1 MPKQPRHR
9 PFRDFPNAERKI
21 IECDFDECIHC
32 RVLLVPGRSWHIKKT
47 VQTLKGPIFVAGK
60 NKSCLNPAC
69 FYFQKR
75 YYASGVLKYSL
86 PHSTYG
92 IDVLAFIGWEHEQKH
107 RQLKEIHQD
116 LNKAGVLINE
126 RNVGKLYR
134 QFLALLGGTH
144 LQKQDEL
151 SQVNA
156 EHGGVIWAID
166 ALQPEGH
173 GTLLYVLYEVLSG
186 TVISGIQL
194 TRASAQDIERWLA
207 PFQALNYKVLATL
220 SDGDPS
226 MIEALQNCWPD
237 APHQRCQLHFLANL
251 SEDVLPFD
259 QQLRAALKEDLKG
272 LPKVPEHS
280 TTPEVTPAGT
290 SSNAPLF

>member
-1 MPKQPRHR
+1 MSKQPRHR

-32 RVLLVPGRSWHIKKT
+32 GVLLVAGQSWHIKKT
-47 VQTLKGPIFVAGK
+47 IQTLQGPIFVAGK
-60 NKSCLNPAC
+60 NKRCLNPAC

-144 LQKQDEL
+144 LQKQDQL

-194 TRASAQDIERWLA
+194 TRASAKDIERWLA

-259 QQLRAALKEDLKG
+259 KQLRTALTEDLKG
-272 LPKVPEHS
+272 LAKVPEPS

>member
-9 PFRDFPNAERKI
+9 PFRDFPKAERKI

-32 RVLLVPGRSWHIKKT
+32 GACLVPGQGWHIHKN
-47 VQTLKGPIFVAGK
+47 VQTMQGPIFVAGK
-60 NKSCLNPAC
+60 NKRCLNPGC
-69 FYFQKR
+69 FYFQKK

-134 QFLALLGGTH
+134 QFIALLGGTH
-144 LQKQDEL
+144 IQQQERLAQM
-151 SQVNA
+151 NA

-173 GTLLYVLYEVLSG
+173 GTLLYVLSEVLSA
-186 TVISGIQL
+186 TVVSAIQL
-194 TRASAQDIERWLA
+194 THASAQDLQTWLA
-207 PFQALNYKVLATL
+207 PFQALNYNVLATL
-220 SDGDPS
+220 SDGDQAI
-226 MIEALQNCWPD
+226 IEALQVCWPD
-237 APHQRCQLHFLANL
+237 APRQRCQLHFLANL

-259 QQLRAALKEDLKG
+259 KQLRATLTQDLKG
-272 LPKVPEHS
+272 LAKVPEHR
-280 TTPEVTPAGT
+280 TPPEVTPAGT

>member
-21 IECDFDECIHC
+21 VECDFYECIHC
-32 RVLLVPGRSWHIKKT
+32 GVTLVPGRSWHVRKY

-60 NKSCLNPAC
+60 NKSCPNPEC
-69 FYFQKR
+69 RYFQKR
-75 YYASGVLKYSL
+75 FYASGVLKYSL

-92 IDVLAFIGWEHEQKH
+92 LDVLAFIGWEHEQKN

-126 RNVGKLYR
+126 RNVGKIYR
-134 QFLALLGGTH
+134 EFLALLGGTH
-144 LQKQDEL
+144 IQKQERL
-151 SQVNA
+151 AQVNA

-173 GTLLYVLYEVLSG
+173 GTLLYVLYEVFSG
-186 TVISGIQL
+186 TVISAIQL
-194 TRASAQDIERWLA
+194 TRASAKDLQLWLA
-207 PFQALNYKVLATL
+207 PFQALNYNVLATL

-226 MIEALQNCWPD
+226 LIEALRECWPD
-237 APHQRCQLHFLANL
+237 ASHQRCQLHFLANL
-251 SEDVLPFD
+251 SEDILPFD
-259 QQLRAALKEDLKG
+259 KQLRDALKEDLKG

-280 TTPEVTPAGT
+280 TTPEVAQTGT
-290 SSNAPLF
+290 SSSPPLF

>member
-1 MPKQPRHR
+1 M
-9 PFRDFPNAERKI
+9 
-21 IECDFDECIHC
+21 
-32 RVLLVPGRSWHIKKT
+32 
-47 VQTLKGPIFVAGK
+47 KGPIFVAGK
-60 NKSCLNPAC
+60 NKSCLNPGC

-92 IDVLAFIGWEHEQKH
+92 LDVLAFIGWEHEQKN
-107 RQLKEIHQD
+107 RQFKEIHQD
-116 LNKAGVLINE
+116 LNKAGVMINE

-144 LQKQDEL
+144 LQKQERL
-151 SQVNA
+151 AQVNA

-173 GTLLYVLYEVLSG
+173 GTLLYVLCEVLSG
-186 TVISGIQL
+186 TVVSAIQL
-194 TRASAQDIERWLA
+194 TRASAQDLQAWLA
-207 PFQALNYKVLATL
+207 PFEALNYNVLATL
-220 SDGDPS
+220 SDGDTA
-226 MIEALQNCWPD
+226 MIEALQVCWPD

-259 QQLRAALKEDLKG
+259 KQLRDALKEGLKG
-272 LPKVPEHS
+272 LTKVPEHF
-280 TTPEVTPAGT
+280 TTPEVAQSRT
-290 SSNAPLF
+290 SSSKPLF

>member
-1 MPKQPRHR
+1 VTKQPRHR

-21 IECDFDECIHC
+21 IECDFAECIHC
-32 RVLLVPGRSWHIKKT
+32 GVWLVPGQGWHIRKT

-60 NKSCLNPAC
+60 NKSCLNPEC
-69 FYFQKR
+69 LYFQKR

-92 IDVLAFIGWEHEQKH
+92 IDVLAFIGWEHEQKN

-144 LQKQDEL
+144 IHKQAQL
-151 SQVNA
+151 ARVNA

-173 GTLLYVLYEVLSG
+173 GTLLYVLYEVLSA
-186 TVISGIQL
+186 TVVSAIQL
-194 TRASAQDIERWLA
+194 TRASAQAIESWLA

-220 SDGDPS
+220 SDGDTA
-226 MIEALQNCWPD
+226 MIEALQVCWPD
-237 APHQRCQLHFLANL
+237 ASHQRCQLHFLANL

-259 QQLRAALKEDLKG
+259 KQLRDALKEDLKG
-272 LPKVPEHS
+272 L
-280 TTPEVTPAGT
+280 GG
-290 SSNAPLF
+290 LFVKIQKGDRKENIPS

>member
-1 MPKQPRHR
+1 MPKQARHR

-60 NKSCLNPAC
+60 NKRCLNPGC

-144 LQKQDEL
+144 LQKQDQL

-259 QQLRAALKEDLKG
+259 QQLRAALTEDLKG

-290 SSNAPLF
+290 SSNTPLF

>member
-1 MPKQPRHR
+1 VPKQPRHR

-32 RVLLVPGRSWHIKKT
+32 GACLVPGQGWHIHKH
-47 VQTLKGPIFVAGK
+47 VQTLQGPIFVAGK
-60 NKSCLNPAC
+60 NKRCLNPAC
-69 FYFQKR
+69 FYFQKK
-75 YYASGVLKYSL
+75 YYASGVSKYSL

-134 QFLALLGGTH
+134 QFIALLGGTH
-144 LQKQDEL
+144 LHKQAQL
-151 SQVNA
+151 AQVNA

-173 GTLLYVLYEVLSG
+173 GTLLYVLSEVLSA
-186 TVISGIQL
+186 TVVSAIQL
-194 TRASAQDIERWLA
+194 THASAQDLQTWLA
-207 PFQALNYKVLATL
+207 PFQALNYNVLATL
-220 SDGDPS
+220 SDGDTA
-226 MIEALQNCWPD
+226 MIEALQVCWPD
-237 APHQRCQLHFLANL
+237 APRQRCQLHFLANL

-259 QQLRAALKEDLKG
+259 KQLRATLTQDLKG
-272 LPKVPEHS
+272 LAKVPEHS
-280 TTPEVTPAGT
+280 TPPEVTPAGT